1 MRVCQRKRQF
11 FMQDKTQVYSLPR
24 WRLTR
29 WLADAGPQVPR
40 KIRVALIGSLFGTLP
55 VFAAGVANTLVVA
68 AAIAMRKPT
77 APFIAWL
84 IFEVSIC
91 AARLIVLMAARRAAL
106 RQCETPTDIYLVLG
120 VAWSA
125 SVGYGVFVS
134 MTSGD
139 WVIATL
145 ACVSAAA
152 MVGGICFRHFS
163 APRLAA
169 VMILASLGPTLP
181 GAALAGEPVLYV
193 AFAQVPMYLLAMTLA
208 AFRLNKML
216 IATMSAERENDYR
229 ARHDV
234 LTGLPNREGFAEAIG
249 STLTFAQRKGEKFA
263 LLFLD
268 LDDFKTVNDT
278 YGHSAGD
285 RLLKMV
291 AGRIVHTLRT
301 TDVATRIGG
310 DEFLVL
316 ANVHSNEQAVEIGQR
331 LIAAVTSSYDLGGAA
346 SVKIGVSVGIAMAP
360 EYGSSFDDL
369 LIVADQALYEAKSK
383 GKSRCCV
390 ASSMPGRMTARGR
403 SDASRIEVAA

>member
-1 MRVCQRKRQF
+1 MWSGNGKFR
-11 FMQDKTQVYSLPR
+11 MQDKTRSYSLPR

-29 WLADAGPQVPR
+29 WLADAGPQVPH

-55 VFAAGVANTLVVA
+55 VFAAGVANTLVVS
-68 AAIAMRKPT
+68 AAIAMRMPT

-84 IFEVSIC
+84 IFEIFIC
-91 AARLIVLMAARRAAL
+91 FARLVVLIIARRAAL
-106 RQCETPTDIYLVLG
+106 RHRETPTDLYLVLG

-125 SVGYGVFVS
+125 SIGYGVFIS

-163 APRLAA
+163 APRFAA
-169 VMILASLGPTLP
+169 AMILASLGPTLP

-193 AFAQVPMYLLAMTLA
+193 AFIQVPMYVLAMTLA
-208 AFRLNKML
+208 AFKLNRML

-234 LTGLPNREGFAEAIG
+234 LTGLPNRAGFAEAVG
-249 STLTFAQRKGEKFA
+249 STLTAAQRTGDKFA

-291 AGRIVHTLRT
+291 AGRVVHTLRT

-316 ANVHSNEQAVEIGQR
+316 AKVHSSEQAVEIGQR
-331 LIAAVTSSYDLGGAA
+331 LIAAVTSLYDLGGAA

-360 EYGSSFDDL
+360 EHGTDL
-369 LIVADQALYEAKSK
+369 DALLVVADEALYEAKSK
-383 GKSRCCV
+383 GKSRCCM
-390 ASSMPGRMTARGR
+390 ASGRMTARKPDDRG
-403 SDASRIEVAA
+403 ASGIDVAA

>member
-1 MRVCQRKRQF
+1 
-11 FMQDKTQVYSLPR
+11 MQDKFRVYSLPR

-29 WLADAGPQVPR
+29 WLADAGPQVPHN
-40 KIRVALIGSLFGTLP
+40 IRVALIGGLFGTLP
-55 VFAAGVANTLVVA
+55 VFAAGVANTLVVS
-68 AAIAMRKPT
+68 AAIAMRMPT

-84 IFEVSIC
+84 VFEIAVCS
-91 AARLIVLMAARRAAL
+91 ARLIVLTVARRAAL
-106 RQCETPTDIYLVLG
+106 QRRETPTDIYLILG

-134 MTSGD
+134 MMSGD

-169 VMILASLGPTLP
+169 LMILTSLGPTLP

-193 AFAQVPMYLLAMTLA
+193 AFAQVPMYVLAMSLA

-229 ARHDV
+229 ARHDA
-234 LTGLPNREGFAEAIG
+234 LTGLANRAGLAEAIG
-249 STLTFAQRKGEKFA
+249 SNLAVAHRNGEKSA

-278 YGHSAGD
+278 YGHAVGD

-291 AGRIVHTLRT
+291 AGRLVHTLRGS
-301 TDVATRIGG
+301 DVATRIGG

-316 ANVHSNEQAVEIGQR
+316 AKVHSDEQALEMGQR
-331 LIAAVTSSYDLGGAA
+331 LIAAVTSLYDLAGIG
-346 SVKIGVSVGIAMAP
+346 SVKIGVSIGIAMAP
-360 EYGSSFDDL
+360 QHGTGLDDL
-369 LIVADQALYEAKSK
+369 LIVADEALYEAKSK
-383 GKSRCCV
+383 GKSRCCM
-390 ASSMPGRMTARGR
+390 ASSMPGGTTRGR
-403 SDASRIEVAA
+403 DDGAPSRVSVAA

>member
-1 MRVCQRKRQF
+1 
-11 FMQDKTQVYSLPR
+11 MQNKIRVYSLPH
-24 WRLTR
+24 WRFTR
-29 WLADAGPQVPR
+29 WLVDTGPHVPR
-40 KIRVALIGSLFGTLP
+40 DIRMALIGGLFGSLP
-55 VFAAGVANTLVVA
+55 VFAGGIVNTLVVS
-68 AAIAMRKPT
+68 AAITVRMPT

-84 IFEVSIC
+84 VFEIAIC
-91 AARLIVLMAARRAAL
+91 LARLIVLMNARRAAL
-106 RQCETPTDIYLVLG
+106 QHRETPTDLFLMLG

-125 SVGYGVFVS
+125 GVGYGVIVS

-139 WVIATL
+139 WIIATL

-152 MVGGICFRHFS
+152 MVAGICFRHFN

-169 VMILASLGPTLP
+169 LMILLSLGPTLP

-193 AFAQVPMYLLAMTLA
+193 AFLQVPTYLLAMTLA
-208 AFRLNKML
+208 AFKLNKL
-216 IATMSAERENDYR
+216 VIATMGAERENDYR

-234 LTGLPNREGFAEAIG
+234 LTGLPNRAGFAEIVGTNLAAEHHG
-249 STLTFAQRKGEKFA
+249 GEKFA

-268 LDDFKTVNDT
+268 LDDFKAVNDT

-291 AGRIVHTLRT
+291 AGRVAHALRT

-316 ANVHSNEQAVEIGQR
+316 AKVRTNEQAIEMGQR
-331 LIAAVTSSYDLGGAA
+331 LIAAITSLYDLGSSR

-360 EYGSSFDDL
+360 EHGTNLDDL
-369 LIVADQALYEAKSK
+369 LTVADTALYEAKSK
-383 GKSRCCV
+383 GKSRCCIAPPMLNRAATREGATPSV
-390 ASSMPGRMTARGR
+390 V
-403 SDASRIEVAA
+403 VAA

>member
-1 MRVCQRKRQF
+1 M
-11 FMQDKTQVYSLPR
+11 YSLPR

-40 KIRVALIGSLFGTLP
+40 KIRVALIGGLFGTLP
-55 VFAAGVANTLVVA
+55 VFAAGVANTLVVS
-68 AAIAMRKPT
+68 AAIAMRMPT

-84 IFEVSIC
+84 ILEIFIC
-91 AARLIVLMAARRAAL
+91 SARLGVLIVARRAAV
-106 RQCETPTDIYLVLG
+106 RECETPTDIYLVLG
-120 VAWSA
+120 LAWSG

-169 VMILASLGPTLP
+169 VMILTSLGPTLP

-193 AFAQVPMYLLAMTLA
+193 AFAQVPMYVLAMTLA
-208 AFRLNKML
+208 AFKLNKML

-249 STLTFAQRKGEKFA
+249 STLAVAQRKGEKCA

-268 LDDFKTVNDT
+268 LDDFKTINDT
-278 YGHSAGD
+278 YGHAAGD

-291 AGRIVHTLRT
+291 AGRLVHTLRT
-301 TDVATRIGG
+301 ADVATRIGG

-316 ANVHSNEQAVEIGQR
+316 AKVHSSEQAVEIGQR
-331 LIAAVTSSYDLGGAA
+331 LIAAVASSYDLGGAA
-346 SVKIGVSVGIAMAP
+346 SVKVGVSVGIAMAP
-360 EYGSSFDDL
+360 EYGSGFEDL
-369 LIVADQALYEAKSK
+369 LIVADAALYEAKSK

-390 ASSMPGRMTARGR
+390 ASLVPGRLAAGEPG
-403 SDASRIEVAA
+403 DGIASGVGAAA